1 MEVNLHQAKT
11 HLSKL
16 LRRTMEG
23 EDIIIARAGVPIA
36 RLVSVDR
43 EKARRPM
50 DLDRGVYEVPED
62 FDAPL
67 PSEVA
72 ALFEGKAQPKTDR
85 AKRRSRAK
93 RT

>member
-1 MEVNLHQAKT
+1 MEVNIHQAKT

-16 LRRTMEG
+16 LWRTMEG
-23 EDIIIARAGVPIA
+23 EEIIITRAVVPIA

-50 DLDRGVYEVPED
+50 DLERDVYELPGD

-72 ALFEGKAQPKTDR
+72 VLFEGKALPKTDR
-85 AKRRSRAK
+85 AKRKGRAK
-93 RT
+93 RS